1 MIYNNPEIE
10 RLGLMMKKYIFTVIG
25 ISWFVTGI
33 IFLNP
38 ETALNNFSVIMLI
51 PLLITMIF
59 KKADNKKS
67 KNDLSILKRPF
78 NLKAMIFG
86 CLYPIFFI
94 LMCGILAVILRR
106 GVIYL
111 PAEPVTWIVTML
123 VTVFIGLFS
132 ALGEEYGWRGYL
144 LPNLTQQYGKKK
156 AVLITGLVWALFH
169 IPAVYLLARLTG
181 LGNPL
186 LVCLVQACVVFLS
199 NFALSYC
206 YYLSGSIIPVIVY
219 HSIWN
224 TFNTAL
230 LGNLYTG
237 KAGII
242 DGNIFLIN
250 GEGVLGLLLAI
261 LPLIFFWRKY
271 DNGMER
277 EE

>member
-1 MIYNNPEIE
+1 
-10 RLGLMMKKYIFTVIG
+10 MMKKYIVTVIG
-25 ISWFVTGI
+25 ISWLVTGI
-33 IFLNP
+33 VFLNP

-51 PLLITMIF
+51 PLIITMIF
-59 KKADNKKS
+59 NKADNKKS
-67 KNDLSILKRPF
+67 RNDISILKRPF
-78 NLKAMIFG
+78 NLKAMVFS

-94 LMCGILAVILRR
+94 LTCGFLAVLFTQ
-106 GVIYL
+106 GVIHL
-111 PAEPVTWIVTML
+111 PAKPVTWIVTIL
-123 VTVFIGLFS
+123 VTIFIGLFS

-144 LPNLTQQYGKKK
+144 LPNLTKQYGKKK
-156 AVLITGLVWALFH
+156 AVVITGLVWALYH
-169 IPAVYLLARLTG
+169 IPTVYLVARLTG

-186 LVCLVQACVVFLS
+186 LVCVVQAGVVFLS
-199 NFALSYC
+199 NFAFSYC
-206 YYLSGSIIPVIVY
+206 YYLSGSVIPVIIY

-261 LPLIFFWRKY
+261 VPLVFFWRKY

-277 EE
+277 EK